1 MGELPLHGWENYY
14 VILGSSAAALT
25 GLTFIVITIS
35 SGEGG
40 SFANSASAR
49 LLGLRAFI
57 TPIAVHFCAA
67 LWLSVLLSVP
77 GLTVTRLAICLGIT
91 GVVGVMYCARVIG
104 WMLQALVNYKPF
116 LDDWIWNA
124 FLPSSAYL
132 CVLVVALILR
142 AHTLLSLY
150 LVAAVTVVLLF
161 VGIHNAWDVV
171 AWITTERHARKYER
185 RDSSRSQASEGSD
198 PPSGDTAT
206 ESKGA
211 RHLR

>member
-1 MGELPLHGWENYY
+1 MGELPLHGWENFY

-40 SFANSASAR
+40 SFANSPSAR

-77 GLTVTRLAICLGIT
+77 GLTVTSLAICLGIT

-104 WMLQALVNYKPF
+104 WMLKALVNYKPF
-116 LDDWIWNA
+116 VEDWIWNA
-124 FLPSSAYL
+124 FLPTSAYL
-132 CVLVVALILR
+132 CVLVVALMLPTR
-142 AHTLLSLY
+142 TLLSLY
-150 LVAAVTVVLLF
+150 LVAAVTVLLLF
-161 VGIHNAWDVV
+161 IGIHNAWDVV
-171 AWITTERHARKYER
+171 AWITTERHARRYQR
-185 RDSSRSQASEGSD
+185 RDTDGSRDSGGSD
-198 PPSGDTAT
+198 APSDDTVA

-211 RHLR
+211 RHSR